1 MALADKTTPQEHR
14 ATAVLPASAGDVA
27 QMAGVSRS
35 QVSNFFNHPDL
46 VSSVT
51 ARRIQA
57 AVESLG
63 YVRNASARQLRLGI
77 SRTVGLMLLDAWS
90 PYSALVSTGVEDEL
104 DRRGWTLHF
113 TNTRRDEA
121 RELRHLAYF
130 ESWHVSG
137 IIVIPQS
144 PLTGRL
150 EQLARRGIMPVL
162 LDPPATHPVPAPISS
177 VRVDHRHGGR
187 LAAQHVVAQGGR
199 NFAFVG
205 NPDKVGH
212 SADRWAGFSGALAD
226 LGMPAPRLFTTAGM
240 EVGDGTAAAQRLLS
254 MTDGPDVDAVFCAN
268 DSIALGVLNA
278 LLSSGLKVP
287 EDVRIVGYDD
297 LPVAS
302 QLAVPLTT
310 VRQPAWQLGA
320 TAAAMVVDAIEGSQ
334 PFDRHVILQ
343 PELVVRGTA

>member
-1 MALADKTTPQEHR
+1 MAFANETTPPERQ
-14 ATAVLPASAGDVA
+14 ATSALPASAGDVA

-46 VSSVT
+46 VSSDT
-51 ARRIQA
+51 TQRIQA

-63 YVRNASARQLRLGI
+63 YVRNASARQLRLGVN
-77 SRTVGLMLLDAWS
+77 RTVGLMLLDAWS

-104 DRRGWTLHF
+104 DRRGWSLHF

-137 IIVIPQS
+137 IIVIPQG

-150 EQLARRGIMPVL
+150 EQLARRGIMSVL
-162 LDPPATHPVPAPISS
+162 LDPPATHPVPDPISS
-177 VRVDHRHGGR
+177 VRVDHLLGGR
-187 LAAQHVVAQGGR
+187 LAAQHLVAQGGR

-212 SADRWAGFSGALAD
+212 SSDRWAGFSGALAD
-226 LGMPAPRLFTTAGM
+226 LGMPPPRLIPTTGM

-254 MTDGPDVDAVFCAN
+254 RTDISSVDAVFCAN

-278 LLSSGLKVP
+278 LMSSGFTVP

-297 LPVAS
+297 LPIAG
-302 QLAVPLTT
+302 QLAIPLTT
-310 VRQPAWQLGA
+310 IRQPAWQLGA

-334 PFDRHVILQ
+334 PVDQHVILE
-343 PELVVRGTA
+343 PELVARGTA